1 MFAIKSTFGLIDRF
15 GVLNGCPS
23 LDTVGFY
30 SNDLA
35 DLTSIMCACTLLEAT
50 TETKSHLNV
59 AVLRDPFIIE
69 NADKCVLDMLD
80 GVVDLMQ
87 TSDSIKVAD
96 VNRTI
101 LKQLNSL
108 RQTVME
114 FEMSKLYDSF
124 CKNHADD
131 LGKFV
136 LKTHRDGSNISP
148 LDYFAWFAEIREI
161 REDFNQLFSKYG
173 CIIMPSAFG
182 EAPEG
187 LSSTGNS
194 AFNGPWTLLG
204 FPVVN
209 LPLKGGPNGMPLG
222 LQVIG
227 ASFSDIELIEG
238 ARKIWE
244 ELSGKD
250 MTYF

>member
-35 DLTSIMCACTLLEAT
+35 DLTSIMCACTPLEAT
-50 TETKSHLNV
+50 TETKSHQNV

-96 VNRTI
+96 VRHTALERLNNLRT
-101 LKQLNSL
+101 
-108 RQTVME
+108 TVGA
-114 FEMSKLYDSF
+114 FEQSKLFDSI

-131 LGKFV
+131 LGKFS
-136 LKTHRDGSNISP
+136 LRNHRNGSNISP

-227 ASFSDIELIEG
+227 ASFSDIELIEA

>member
-1 MFAIKSTFGLIDRF
+1 M
-15 GVLNGCPS
+15 NGAPS
-23 LDTVGFY
+23 LDTIGFY

-35 DLTSIMCACTLLEAT
+35 DLTSMMCACTPLEAT
-50 TETKSHLNV
+50 SETKSHLNV
-59 AVLRDPFIIE
+59 AVLRDPFINE
-69 NADKCVLDMLD
+69 NADKYVLDMLD

-101 LKQLNSL
+101 IDTLNSL
-108 RQTVME
+108 RATVGP
-114 FEMSKLYDSF
+114 FEQSKTLDSF
-124 CKNHADD
+124 IKNNAEN
-131 LGKFV
+131 LNKFS
-136 LKTHRDGSNISP
+136 LRSHRNGSNISP
-148 LDYFAWFAEIREI
+148 LDYFALFAEIREI

-173 CIIMPSAFG
+173 CIIMPSAFD

-187 LSSTGNS
+187 HSSTGDAS
-194 AFNGPWTLLG
+194 FNGPWTLLG

-227 ASFSDIELIEG
+227 ASFSDIELIEA
-238 ARKIWE
+238 ARKIWD